1 MVERTNMEQNLDK
14 IFDIEGAD
22 ALVEIINENA
32 GEVLLPENKNE
43 KTVDREVQEDYA
55 YARNNLKSV
64 IDSGEDALDSLI
76 QIAKVSQHPRAFE
89 VIGQLMKIIVES
101 NKDLLDLKRQ
111 ANDLNGESKEDKKES
126 KGNVTNALF
135 VGSTK
140 ELQQMIKDGTVPT
153 GNS

>member
-64 IDSGEDALDSLI
+64 I
-76 QIAKVSQHPRAFE
+76 
-89 VIGQLMKIIVES
+89 
-101 NKDLLDLKRQ
+101 
-111 ANDLNGESKEDKKES
+111 
-126 KGNVTNALF
+126 
-135 VGSTK
+135 
-140 ELQQMIKDGTVPT
+140 
-153 GNS
+153 